1 MKKLIYKIN
10 LTSAYTEC
18 PYCGQTNGEI
28 ENGIDLLNNQLFICS
43 HCGNET
49 QGIDERK
56 SSDYK
61 AVEWYLNKY
70 DLPHGGQSEELIK
83 KAKEEYI
90 KCKKLD
96 TQRKYKQLG
105 I

>member
-18 PYCGQTNGEI
+18 PYCGQTNSEI
-28 ENGIDLLNNQLFICS
+28 ENGVDLLNNQLFICS
-43 HCGNET
+43 YCKNEM

-70 DLPHGGQSEELIK
+70 ELPHGGQSEEIIK
-83 KAKEEYI
+83 KAKDEYA
-90 KCKKLD
+90 
-96 TQRKYKQLG
+96 KYRLKNKG
-105 I
+105 VI